1 MSQLKRSFCC
11 TFHWSRKV
19 CLKILNQYCRQASC
33 THRAVCIRKPYTYFG
48 QPCPR
53 VQMDVVRNLNVR
65 DIISA
70 TPVLTKCPYCL
81 SMVTWK
87 DHKDNCRKKSLAD
100 GVPDH
105 KVTTKN
111 LAIKIRNHKTGNIS
125 GIGKCNV

>member
-1 MSQLKRSFCC
+1 MGQMINEDYFSF
-11 TFHWSRKV
+11 V
-19 CLKILNQYCRQASC
+19 ALE
-33 THRAVCIRKPYTYFG
+33 TYFRG
-48 QPCPR
+48 NGVR
-53 VQMDVVRNLNVR
+53 MDVVRNLNVR

-111 LAIKIRNHKTGNIS
+111 LAIKIRNHKTGNIF